1 MRNYKTLVSITILA
15 IANTT
20 PLYFATVA
28 LPTIMRSNGVSLTI
42 IGLFGSL
49 MLPWAFK
56 FLWAPSLDR
65 YYSIKFGK
73 RKSWLI
79 PLQTLMLICLI
90 IIYNLPPNQHPE
102 LLFGIIIAL
111 LICAATH
118 YLATSAFILE
128 QVGSDQLRFGNYA
141 QVVGTALGSFTGG
154 GLFLIA
160 YPQLGWQNS
169 ILTLVIVNL
178 IFLVIQSL
186 VRERKIIIETDLGG
200 KPSLIN
206 FLNRKNTRN
215 LLYLC
220 LIYRG
225 CEGLVMGMQQPFLVD
240 KQIAISLIGKVLGA
254 SGLSL
259 SLLASLL
266 VSICLRNNREN
277 IWLLILGIMRSICY
291 LALAALA
298 YFTINSQTLIFTVV
312 VTNMACRSMEMVVL
326 YTFFMQNCEPRQS
339 ATDMSILLCA
349 EIIIYSAGM
358 MLSGYLAKLLG
369 YSGLFAI
376 GSVLSLVSTA
386 VCVYIIYKIIIR
398 RNQYLL

>member
-1 MRNYKTLVSITILA
+1 MRNYKNLASITALA

-28 LPTIMRSNGVSLTI
+28 LPTIMRTNGVSLTI

-56 FLWAPSLDR
+56 FLWAPLLDR
-65 YYSIKFGK
+65 YYSVKFGK

-79 PLQTLMLICLI
+79 PLQILILICLM
-90 IIYNLPPNQHPE
+90 IIYNISPNQHAE

-128 QVGSDQLRFGNYA
+128 QVNSDQLRFGNYA

-169 ILTLVIVNL
+169 VLTLVIVNL
-178 IFLVIQSL
+178 ILLVIQSQ
-186 VRERKIIIETDLGG
+186 VQERAAQIEEN
-200 KPSLIN
+200 KENRPSLIS
-206 FLNRKNTRN
+206 FLKRKNTRN

-240 KQIAISLIGKVLGA
+240 KQIAISLIGKVLGI

-259 SLLASLL
+259 SLFASLL
-266 VSICLRNNREN
+266 VSIFLSNNREN

-298 YFTINSQTLIFTVV
+298 YFAISSQAWIFGVV

-326 YTFFMQNCEPRQS
+326 YTFFMQNCELKQS
-339 ATDMSILLCA
+339 ATDISILLCA

-376 GSVLSLVSTA
+376 GSMLSLISTA
-386 VCVYIIYKIIIR
+386 ICAYIIYKIIK

>member
-1 MRNYKTLVSITILA
+1 MRNYKTLTSITTLA

-28 LPTIMRSNGVSLTI
+28 LPTIMRTNGVSLTI

-56 FLWAPSLDR
+56 FLWAPLLDQ
-65 YYSIKFGK
+65 YYSTKFGK
-73 RKSWLI
+73 RKSWLV
-79 PLQTLMLICLI
+79 PLQVLMLTCLI
-90 IIYNLPPNQHPE
+90 TIYNIPPTQHAE
-102 LLFGIIIAL
+102 LLFGIIIGL

-128 QVGSDQLRFGNYA
+128 QVDADQLRFGNYA

-178 IFLVIQSL
+178 ILLIIQSL
-186 VRERKIIIETDLGG
+186 VQEKSEQTKAVQDC
-200 KPSLIN
+200 KPSLTN
-206 FLNRKNTRN
+206 FLKRKNTRN

-240 KQIAISLIGKVLGA
+240 KHIKISLIGKVLGI

-259 SLLASLL
+259 SLLASLF

-291 LALAALA
+291 LALAGLA
-298 YFTINSQTLIFTVV
+298 YLAISSQTLIFAVV
-312 VTNMACRSMEMVVL
+312 VINMACRSMEMVVL
-326 YTFFMQNCEPRQS
+326 YTFFMQNCELKQS
-339 ATDMSILLCA
+339 ATDISILLCA
-349 EIIIYSAGM
+349 EIIIYSSGM
-358 MLSGYLAKLLG
+358 MLSGYLAKSLG
-369 YSGLFAI
+369 YSGLFGL
-376 GSVLSLVSTA
+376 GSILSLISTA
-386 VCVYIIYKIIIR
+386 ICAYIIYKIIK

>member
-1 MRNYKTLVSITILA
+1 MRNYKTLANIITLA

-56 FLWAPSLDR
+56 FLWAPLLDR

-79 PLQTLMLICLI
+79 PLQVLMLTCLI
-90 IIYNLPPNQHPE
+90 IIYNLPPNQHAE

-118 YLATSAFILE
+118 YLATSAFIFE
-128 QVGSDQLRFGNYA
+128 QVDSDQLRFGNYA

-169 ILTLVIVNL
+169 VLTLVIVNL
-178 IFLVIQSL
+178 ILLVVQSL
-186 VRERKIIIETDLGG
+186 VQERTAQVEANKDN

-206 FLNRKNTRN
+206 FLSRKNTRN

-225 CEGLVMGMQQPFLVD
+225 CEGLVMGMQQPFMVD
-240 KQIAISLIGKVLGA
+240 KQIAISLIGKVLGI

-259 SLLASLL
+259 SLFASLL
-266 VSICLRNNREN
+266 VSICLSNKREN

-298 YFTINSQTLIFTVV
+298 YFAINSQTLIFAVV
-312 VTNMACRSMEMVVL
+312 VTNMACRSMEMVV
-326 YTFFMQNCEPRQS
+326 
-339 ATDMSILLCA
+339 
-349 EIIIYSAGM
+349 
-358 MLSGYLAKLLG
+358 
-369 YSGLFAI
+369 
-376 GSVLSLVSTA
+376 
-386 VCVYIIYKIIIR
+386 
-398 RNQYLL
+398 

>member
-1 MRNYKTLVSITILA
+1 MRNYKTLASITALA

-28 LPTIMRSNGVSLTI
+28 LPTIMRTNGVSLTI

-56 FLWAPSLDR
+56 FLWAPLLDR
-65 YYSIKFGK
+65 YYSVKFGK

-79 PLQTLMLICLI
+79 PLQILILICLM
-90 IIYNLPPNQHPE
+90 IIYNISPNQHSE

-128 QVGSDQLRFGNYA
+128 QVNSDQLRFGNYA

-169 ILTLVIVNL
+169 VLTLVIINL
-178 IFLVIQSL
+178 ILLVIQSL
-186 VRERKIIIETDLGG
+186 VQERAAQIEEN
-200 KPSLIN
+200 KENRPSLIS
-206 FLNRKNTRN
+206 FLKRKNTRN

-240 KQIAISLIGKVLGA
+240 KQIAISLIGKVLGI

-259 SLLASLL
+259 SLFASLL
-266 VSICLRNNREN
+266 VSIFLSNNREN

-298 YFTINSQTLIFTVV
+298 YFAISSQAWIFGVI

-326 YTFFMQNCEPRQS
+326 YTFFMQNCELKQS
-339 ATDMSILLCA
+339 ATDISILLCA

-376 GSVLSLVSTA
+376 GSMLSLISTA
-386 VCVYIIYKIIIR
+386 ICAYIIYKIIK

>member
-1 MRNYKTLVSITILA
+1 MRNYKTLASITALA

-28 LPTIMRSNGVSLTI
+28 LPTIMRSNGVPLTI

-56 FLWAPSLDR
+56 FLWAPLLDR

-79 PLQTLMLICLI
+79 LLQALMLICLI
-90 IIYNLPPNQHPE
+90 IIYNLPPNQHAE

-128 QVGSDQLRFGNYA
+128 QVDSDQLRFGNYA

-160 YPQLGWQNS
+160 YPRLGWQNS

-178 IFLVIQSL
+178 ILLVIQSL
-186 VRERKIIIETDLGG
+186 VQERAAQIEES
-200 KPSLIN
+200 KENRPSLIS
-206 FLNRKNTRN
+206 FLKRKNTRN

-240 KQIAISLIGKVLGA
+240 KQIAISLIGKVLGI

-259 SLLASLL
+259 SLIVSFL
-266 VSICLRNNREN
+266 VSIFLSNNREN

-291 LALAALA
+291 LTLAALA
-298 YFTINSQTLIFTVV
+298 YFAISSQVLIFGVV

-326 YTFFMQNCEPRQS
+326 YTFFMQNCELKQS
-339 ATDMSILLCA
+339 ATDISILLCA
-349 EIIIYSAGM
+349 EIIIYSSGM

-376 GSVLSLVSTA
+376 GSMLSLVSTA
-386 VCVYIIYKIIIR
+386 ICAYIIYKIIK

>member
-1 MRNYKTLVSITILA
+1 MRNYKTLASITALA

-28 LPTIMRSNGVSLTI
+28 LPTIMRTNGVSLTI

-56 FLWAPSLDR
+56 FLWAPLLDR
-65 YYSIKFGK
+65 YYSVKFGK

-79 PLQTLMLICLI
+79 PLQILMLICLI
-90 IIYNLPPNQHPE
+90 IIYNISPNQHAE

-128 QVGSDQLRFGNYA
+128 QVNSDQLRFGNYA
-141 QVVGTALGSFTGG
+141 QVVGIALGSFTGG

-169 ILTLVIVNL
+169 VLTLVIVNL
-178 IFLVIQSL
+178 ILLVIQSL
-186 VRERKIIIETDLGG
+186 VQERAAQIEEN
-200 KPSLIN
+200 KENRPSLIS
-206 FLNRKNTRN
+206 FLKRKNTRN

-240 KQIAISLIGKVLGA
+240 KQIAISLIGKVLGI

-259 SLLASLL
+259 SLFASLL
-266 VSICLRNNREN
+266 VSIFLSNNREN

-298 YFTINSQTLIFTVV
+298 YFAISSQAWIFGVV

-326 YTFFMQNCEPRQS
+326 YTFFMQNCELKQS
-339 ATDMSILLCA
+339 ATDISILLCA

-376 GSVLSLVSTA
+376 GSMLSLISTA
-386 VCVYIIYKIIIR
+386 ICAYIIYKIIK

>member
-1 MRNYKTLVSITILA
+1 MRNYKTLASITALA

-28 LPTIMRSNGVSLTI
+28 LPTIMRTNGVSLTI

-56 FLWAPSLDR
+56 FLWAPLLDR
-65 YYSIKFGK
+65 YYSVKFGK

-79 PLQTLMLICLI
+79 PLQILMLICLI
-90 IIYNLPPNQHPE
+90 IIYNISPNQHAE

-128 QVGSDQLRFGNYA
+128 QVNSDQLRFGNYA
-141 QVVGTALGSFTGG
+141 QVVGIALGSFTGG

-169 ILTLVIVNL
+169 VLTLVIVNL
-178 IFLVIQSL
+178 ILLVIQSL
-186 VRERKIIIETDLGG
+186 VQERAAQIEEN
-200 KPSLIN
+200 KENRPSLIS
-206 FLNRKNTRN
+206 FLKRKNTRN

-240 KQIAISLIGKVLGA
+240 KQIEISLIGKVLGI

-259 SLLASLL
+259 SLFASFL
-266 VSICLRNNREN
+266 VSIFLSNNREN

-298 YFTINSQTLIFTVV
+298 YFAISSQAWIFGVV

-326 YTFFMQNCEPRQS
+326 YTFFMQNCELKQS
-339 ATDMSILLCA
+339 ATDISILLCA

-376 GSVLSLVSTA
+376 GSMLSLISTA
-386 VCVYIIYKIIIR
+386 ICAYIIYKIIK

>member
-1 MRNYKTLVSITILA
+1 MRNYKTLASITALA

-28 LPTIMRSNGVSLTI
+28 LPTIMRSNGVPLTI

-56 FLWAPSLDR
+56 FLWAPLLDR

-79 PLQTLMLICLI
+79 LLQALMLICLI
-90 IIYNLPPNQHPE
+90 IIYNLPPNQHAE

-128 QVGSDQLRFGNYA
+128 QVDSDQLRFGNYA

-160 YPQLGWQNS
+160 YPRLGWQNS

-178 IFLVIQSL
+178 ILLVIQSL
-186 VRERKIIIETDLGG
+186 VQERAAQIEES
-200 KPSLIN
+200 KENRPSLIS
-206 FLNRKNTRN
+206 FLKRKNTRN

-240 KQIAISLIGKVLGA
+240 KQIAISLIGKVLGI

-259 SLLASLL
+259 SLIVSFL
-266 VSICLRNNREN
+266 VSIFLSNNREN

-291 LALAALA
+291 LTLAALA
-298 YFTINSQTLIFTVV
+298 YFGVV

-326 YTFFMQNCEPRQS
+326 YTFFMQNCELKQS
-339 ATDMSILLCA
+339 ATDISILLCA
-349 EIIIYSAGM
+349 EIIIYSSGM

-376 GSVLSLVSTA
+376 GSMLSLVSTA
-386 VCVYIIYKIIIR
+386 ICAYIIYKIIK

>member
-1 MRNYKTLVSITILA
+1 MRNYKTLASITALA

-28 LPTIMRSNGVSLTI
+28 LPTIMRTNGVSLTI

-49 MLPWAFK
+49 TLPWAFK
-56 FLWAPSLDR
+56 FLWAPLLDR
-65 YYSIKFGK
+65 YYSVKFGK

-79 PLQTLMLICLI
+79 PLQILILICLM
-90 IIYNLPPNQHPE
+90 IIYNISPNQHAE

-128 QVGSDQLRFGNYA
+128 QVNSDQLRFGNYA

-169 ILTLVIVNL
+169 VLTLVIVNL
-178 IFLVIQSL
+178 ILLVIQSL
-186 VRERKIIIETDLGG
+186 VQERAAQIEEN
-200 KPSLIN
+200 KENRPSLIS
-206 FLNRKNTRN
+206 FLKRKNTRN

-240 KQIAISLIGKVLGA
+240 KQIAISLIGKVLGI

-259 SLLASLL
+259 SLFASLL
-266 VSICLRNNREN
+266 VSIFLSNNREN

-298 YFTINSQTLIFTVV
+298 YFAISSQAWIFGVV

-326 YTFFMQNCEPRQS
+326 YTFFMQNCELKQS
-339 ATDMSILLCA
+339 ATDISILLCA

-376 GSVLSLVSTA
+376 GSILSLISTA
-386 VCVYIIYKIIIR
+386 ICAYIIYKIIK